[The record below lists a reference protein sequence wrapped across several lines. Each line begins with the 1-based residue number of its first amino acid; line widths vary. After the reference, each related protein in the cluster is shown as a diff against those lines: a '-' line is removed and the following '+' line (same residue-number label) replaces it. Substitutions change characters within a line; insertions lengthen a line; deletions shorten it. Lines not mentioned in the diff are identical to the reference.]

1 MKKYL
6 DCFVP
11 IYMCNFSC
19 HYCYVS
25 LLDNFQKRKQSF
37 PHSVEEMRRALS
49 RERLGEGVYIN
60 LCAGGETLLIED
72 SVALIRAL
80 LEEGHHISVVT
91 NGSLSPRFEEIAAL
105 PPELLRRLFFKFSYH
120 YIELKRLNILD
131 KYFANVRLMRDAGA
145 SFTIELTPSDELL
158 PLLDEATERC
168 VAELGAKPHATIAR
182 DDRKNGIDVLSEM
195 SFDDYVKAWASLDSE
210 LFRYKTWLYHH
221 KIKTFC
227 YGGDWTGYINL
238 ATGSLSPCNCGR
250 VFGNIYENVDKPLPR
265 MAMGHYCELPY
276 CYNGHGWLSLGANP
290 EEKHT
295 VYTEF
300 RNRVC
305 ADGSEWITDEF
316 KEFWAKQLFMDNVH
330 YTDEQKREVD
340 RLRRRERYTP
350 RKVLGRIYHRLA
362 RTLKYWGKK

>member
-80 LEEGHHISVVT
+80 LEEGHHIAVVT
-91 NGSLSPRFEEIAAL
+91 NGSLTQRFEELVAF
-105 PPELLRRLFFKFSYH
+105 PRELTKRLFLKFSYH
-120 YIELKRLNILD
+120 YIELKKKNLLD
-131 KYFANVRLMRDAGA
+131 TYFANVRRMREAGA
-145 SFTIELTPSDELL
+145 SFTIEITPSDELI
-158 PLLDEATERC
+158 PLATEARERC
-168 VAELGAKPHATIAR
+168 ERELGAAPHLTIAR
-182 DDRKNGIDVLSEM
+182 DDRKNGIDVLSKMGFEEYKRTWE
-195 SFDDYVKAWASLDSE
+195 SFNSGLFKYKAYL
-210 LFRYKTWLYHH
+210 YKH
-221 KIKTFC
+221 KIKSFC
-227 YGGDWTGYINL
+227 YAGDWTSYVNL
-238 ATGSLSPCNCGR
+238 ATGEMRPCNCGA
-250 VFGNIYENVDKPLPR
+250 VLGNIYDDIDAPLPKR
-265 MAMGHYCELPY
+265 AMGHYCELPY
-276 CYNGHGWLSLGANP
+276 CYNGHGWLSMGAAP
-290 EEKHT
+290 DEKHP
-295 VYTEF
+295 VYTEL
-300 RNRVC
+300 RNRV
-305 ADGSEWITDEF
+305 ATDGSEWVSAEYQR
-316 KEFWAKQLFMDNVH
+316 FWAEQLFDSNPL
-330 YTDEQKREVD
+330 YSDEQKRAADSYRHHEKY
-340 RLRRRERYTP
+340 RP